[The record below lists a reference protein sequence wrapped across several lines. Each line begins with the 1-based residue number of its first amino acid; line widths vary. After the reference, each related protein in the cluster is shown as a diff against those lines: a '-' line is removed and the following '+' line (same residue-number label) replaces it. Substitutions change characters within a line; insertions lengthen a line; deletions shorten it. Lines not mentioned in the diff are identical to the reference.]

1 MVNKCISY
9 VEFLKHKKNIRSYL
23 EDLFQKFPDTKLFLP
38 IDLTKEERHM
48 IYKNS
53 KGYIFEKLH
62 NISNFYSI
70 SIYKEDKCVNT
81 DNYLDENT
89 DNYLDE
95 NTDNYLDE
103 NTDSEE
109 DFNLNDVVEELND
122 LNKNVKHL
130 SRLIKL
136 IVLLNLVTWS
146 YFIAADPARLIV
158 ENIMNQCS

>member
-9 VEFLKHKKNIRSYL
+9 VEFLKHKENIRSYL
-23 EDLFQKFPDTKLFLP
+23 KDLFQKLPDMKLFLP

-70 SIYKEDKCVNT
+70 SIYKKDKCVNT
-81 DNYLDENT
+81 DVD
-89 DNYLDE
+89 
-95 NTDNYLDE
+95 LDE

-109 DFNLNDVVEELND
+109 DFKLNDVVEELND

-136 IVLLNLVTWS
+136 TVLLNLVTWS

>member
-1 MVNKCISY
+1 MVNNSINY
-9 VEFLKHKKNIRSYL
+9 GEFLKHKENIRSYL
-23 EDLFQKFPDTKLFLP
+23 EDWFKKFPDTKLFLP

-62 NISNFYSI
+62 NMSNFYSI
-70 SIYKEDKCVNT
+70 SIYKKDKCVNT
-81 DNYLDENT
+81 DN
-89 DNYLDE
+89 DN
-95 NTDNYLDE
+95 DE

-136 IVLLNLVTWS
+136 TVLLNLVTWS

>member
-89 DNYLDE
+89 D
-95 NTDNYLDE
+95 
-103 NTDSEE
+103 SEE